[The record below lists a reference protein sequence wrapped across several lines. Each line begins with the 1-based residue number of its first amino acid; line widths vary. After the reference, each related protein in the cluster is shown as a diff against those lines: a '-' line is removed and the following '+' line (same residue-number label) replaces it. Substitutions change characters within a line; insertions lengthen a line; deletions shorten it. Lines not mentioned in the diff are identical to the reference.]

1 MLDVQ
6 QEYNFW
12 SKNGKF
18 PLTKDDKRVIRS
30 YINVLAKCEISMK
43 LQNKRINQRHFQSEK
58 ELEDYCFAH
67 GLIYSPTKY
76 PL

>member
-12 SKNGKF
+12 SKNGKY
-18 PLTKDDKRVIRS
+18 PLTNDDKRVIRS

-58 ELEDYCFAH
+58 ELEEYCFSH